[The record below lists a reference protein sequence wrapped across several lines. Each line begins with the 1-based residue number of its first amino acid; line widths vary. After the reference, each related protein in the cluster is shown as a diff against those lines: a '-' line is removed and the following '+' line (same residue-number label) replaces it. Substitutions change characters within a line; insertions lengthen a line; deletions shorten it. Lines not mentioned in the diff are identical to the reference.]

1 MCSLYAS
8 LQCSG
13 HVKMIWRRMTSV
25 QKRYVSD
32 RLHERWF
39 CKHSNT
45 PLILKGWDPGDSDDL
60 DSRFWAGPW
69 QLQDGQKGAWFI
81 WTKININFDQ
91 IMGDTNNKFLDILNS
106 LIGQTVKNLTKMER
120 TKFETLITVH
130 MHQRD
135 IFDMLVRV
143 NVKTASDFEWLKQ
156 SR

>member
-1 MCSLYAS
+1 M
-8 LQCSG
+8 
-13 HVKMIWRRMTSV
+13 
-25 QKRYVSD
+25 
-32 RLHERWF
+32 
-39 CKHSNT
+39 
-45 PLILKGWDPGDSDDL
+45 LKGWNPWDSDDL

-69 QLQDGQKGAWFI
+69 QLQDGQKGALSI
-81 WTKININFDQ
+81 LTKNQYQPYQ

-143 NVKTASDFEWLKQ
+143 NVKSASDFEWLKQ
-156 SR
+156 SRWNVS